1 MKKAIVTV
9 RGNNGL
15 EEGEPMELLTEGEF
29 YKEGNVYCIS
39 YKETDMTGMEGTVTT
54 VVAEENKVRLQ
65 RRGTVTSEFIFEE
78 GRKNISHYATEY
90 GVFTVAVTAE
100 KVDVSINE
108 SGGVVSVVFS
118 LDFLG
123 NAAVRN
129 EFLLTVR
136 EVGNEG
142 HN

>member
-1 MKKAIVTV
+1 
-9 RGNNGL
+9 
-15 EEGEPMELLTEGEF
+15 MELLTEGEF
-29 YKEGNVYCIS
+29 YKKGNVYCIS

-123 NAAVRN
+123 NASVRN

>member
-9 RGNNGL
+9 RGNSGL

-123 NAAVRN
+123 NASVRN

>member
-9 RGNNGL
+9 RGNSGL

-29 YKEGNVYCIS
+29 YKKGNVYCIS

>member
-29 YKEGNVYCIS
+29 YKKGNVYCIS